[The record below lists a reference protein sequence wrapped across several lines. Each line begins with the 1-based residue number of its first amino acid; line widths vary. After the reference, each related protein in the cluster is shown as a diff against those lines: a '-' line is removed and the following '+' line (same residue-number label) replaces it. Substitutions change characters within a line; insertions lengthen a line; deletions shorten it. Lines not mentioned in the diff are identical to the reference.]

1 LRNSIH
7 VGMEDR
13 FFTVYKQK
21 VYEKLSEID
30 RSILPHTW
38 WDSIIKHYYTLG
50 YSEERT
56 VRTILETM
64 KK

>member
-1 LRNSIH
+1 MDDKFFEAYKKR
-7 VGMEDR
+7 VYDR
-13 FFTVYKQK
+13 LTEV
-21 VYEKLSEID
+21 D
-30 RSILPHTW
+30 RSIIPLTW
-38 WDSIIKHYYTLG
+38 WESVIKHYYTLG

>member
-1 LRNSIH
+1 
-7 VGMEDR
+7 MDEK
-13 FFTVYKQK
+13 FFDAYKK
-21 VYEKLSEID
+21 LVYERLTEID
-30 RSILPHTW
+30 KDIIPLKW
-38 WDSIIKHYYTLG
+38 WDSVIKHYYNVG